1 MASEE
6 TEENTIYAADDRA
19 AAKEELE
26 KLKEALADIVEEG
39 SDYPAHVREEV
50 SKRVSHRVRELDH
63 AFKALEEKAMHQD

>member
-1 MASEE
+1 LASEE

-26 KLKEALADIVEEG
+26 KLKQALADIVEPG

-50 SKRVSHRVRELDH
+50 NKRVAHRVRELDH

>member
-6 TEENTIYAADDRA
+6 TDENTIYAADDRA

-26 KLKEALADIVEEG
+26 KLKQALADIVEPG

-50 SKRVSHRVRELDH
+50 NKRVAHRVRELDH
-63 AFKALEEKAMHQD
+63 AFKALEERAMHQD